1 MNKPLSTKRKI
12 AKVIR
17 ERRRELEITQR
28 SLAESIGYCASFV
41 CQLEGAKCS
50 LPAECVPDLSNKLR
64 FKSVSD
70 FWQKVL
76 SVEVDFAD
84 DGWSS

>member
-1 MNKPLSTKRKI
+1 MSKPINTKRKI

-50 LPAECVPDLSNKLR
+50 LPAECVPDLANKLR

-76 SVEVDFAD
+76 AIEVDFAD
-84 DGWSS
+84 DGWSE